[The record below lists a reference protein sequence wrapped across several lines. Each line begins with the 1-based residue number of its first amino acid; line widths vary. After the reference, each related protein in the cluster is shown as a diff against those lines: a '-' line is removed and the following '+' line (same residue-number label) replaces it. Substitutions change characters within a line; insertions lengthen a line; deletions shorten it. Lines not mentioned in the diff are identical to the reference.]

1 VHNAFC
7 HGQLA
12 VRFCY
17 TWVIKGTGGVGDM
30 AVLEAATQVVVRSM
44 TCCLCAAFS
53 IEIVASALFC
63 SAAFVGNMD
72 RILSPCVGPAEN
84 GPFIPHR

>member
-1 VHNAFC
+1 MHNAFC

-17 TWVIKGTGGVGDM
+17 TWVIKGTGGVGEM

-72 RILSPCVGPAEN
+72 RILSPCVGAAEN
-84 GPFIPHR
+84 GLCIPHR